1 MPPPASLSHQWR
13 VRGACGDT
21 PSPSAAATA
30 RIAHERREGASYKQV
45 MIVFLASQ
53 RDPHKSDIKHAL
65 HLSVPSPRFSPG
77 YRIHVISQPVSSVPR
92 PSPLLLTTS
101 HGDAAGVWLC
111 SMCVT
116 APLQGDAG
124 GPQDRTNSHTP
135 LVGSQVPE
143 GLPPPQGMNTASS
156 SCIYKAHLETRKQI
170 SENSAHLTLSLDII
184 QNK

>member
-1 MPPPASLSHQWR
+1 M
-13 VRGACGDT
+13 RGACGDT

-111 SMCVT
+111 SVCGHCSPAGRCWGT
-116 APLQGDAG
+116 TGQDKLTHTSGGESGTRGFATPTRYEHSLIILHLQSASGNSE
-124 GPQDRTNSHTP
+124 TNLRKLSTPHTFFRYY
-135 LVGSQVPE
+135 
-143 GLPPPQGMNTASS
+143 T
-156 SCIYKAHLETRKQI
+156 K
-170 SENSAHLTLSLDII
+170 
-184 QNK
+184 